1 MVLVLKDDAD
11 ELCNGGPYC
20 RNNAYVMHVTNRGA
34 RYTWVFFFLFFSLV
48 EVWERFKQRNLK
60 EFHEDQ
66 F

>member
-20 RNNAYVMHVTNRGA
+20 RNNAYLVQVSNRGA
-34 RYTWVFFFLFFSLV
+34 RYTSFLLSFFSLV
-48 EVWERFKQRNLK
+48 KVWFKRRNLK